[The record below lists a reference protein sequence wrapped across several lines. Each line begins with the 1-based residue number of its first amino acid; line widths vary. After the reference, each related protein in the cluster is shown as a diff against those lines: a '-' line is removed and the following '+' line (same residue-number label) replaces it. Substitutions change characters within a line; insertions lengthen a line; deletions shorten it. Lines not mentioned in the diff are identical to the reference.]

1 MEAPATREQMR
12 LLFVEDSERDI
23 KLECRQL
30 ERENVEFDWQAVSSD
45 AGLRKAL
52 KEFDP
57 HIVLSDFSM
66 PGFSGLQALEIVKA
80 EAPDVPFIFVSGT
93 IGEEMAVKCL
103 REGAADYILK
113 NNLNR
118 LANTVKRAFEQAEQ
132 QAVAREAE
140 VTKGRLAEILEATPD
155 IVTTVDWKGR
165 IVYMNEAGCRLLG
178 LDPEAVIGRKV
189 KELYT
194 QSDLAHITAEAVPA
208 ALEKG
213 AWQGETS
220 LLTGDGVEIPVSQV
234 IVAHKSLEGE
244 DRLLSSISRDV
255 RERKTFEERIYHLAH
270 HDALTGL
277 PNRSMLGDR
286 ATQALIHA
294 RRGGRPAVLLVV
306 HLNNIALVSD
316 GFGHTESDKVLEEVG
331 RRLRKAVRDG
341 DTVARIGA
349 DEFAILLADLARAED
364 AHAVARKIVAEL
376 SPPISVGTRELRMTA
391 SIGAAVFPTD
401 GQEFDALLRNAGAA
415 MRRVVSQSRDSFQFY
430 AAEMTTDSLDRLE
443 IETGLQGALDRNE
456 IVMHYQPQFDIWTR
470 RLIGVEAL
478 MRWFTPDGKSI
489 SPLRFIPVAEET
501 GMIRALGERALRDAC
516 TAGLGWIKAGFPP
529 TRIAVNVST
538 RQLSDEGF
546 VDSVGRILHATGFT
560 PDMLELEITES
571 ALISKGEMAL
581 ATLTGLKALGVNIA
595 IDDFGTGYSSLSYL
609 SQLPIDRLKVDRSF
623 VQRMTGDK
631 RDAGIV
637 KTVVSLAHGLGMGV
651 IAEGVETEQQLLM
664 LAEMQCDEAQGYLL
678 GRPAAAD
685 RVQAMLAD
693 NPPLP

>member
-1 MEAPATREQMR
+1 MEAPVTREQMR
-12 LLFVEDSERDI
+12 LLFVEDSERDV

-30 ERENVEFDWQAVSSD
+30 ERENVKFNWQAVSSD
-45 AGLRKAL
+45 EGLRKAL

-57 HIVLSDFSM
+57 HIVVSDFSM
-66 PGFSGLQALEIVKA
+66 PGFSGLQALEIVKTV
-80 EAPDVPFIFVSGT
+80 APDVPFIFVSGT
-93 IGEEMAVKCL
+93 IGEEMAVRCL
-103 REGAADYILK
+103 REGATDYILK

-118 LANTVKRAFEQAEQ
+118 LANTVRRAFEQAEQ
-132 QAVAREAE
+132 QALAREAE
-140 VTKGRLAEILEATPD
+140 VTKARLAEILEATPD
-155 IVTTVDWKGR
+155 IVTTVDWQGR

-178 LDPEAVIGRKV
+178 LEPEAIIGRKV
-189 KELYT
+189 KEFYT
-194 QSDLAHITAEAVPA
+194 QGAMEHIVAQAVPA
-208 ALEKG
+208 ALEQG
-213 AWQGETS
+213 AWQGETT
-220 LLTGDGVEIPVSQV
+220 LLTGDGIEIPVSQV
-234 IVAHKSLEGE
+234 IVAHKSLQDE

-270 HDALTGL
+270 HDSLTGL

-331 RRLRKAVRDG
+331 KRLRNAVRDG

-364 AHAVARKIVAEL
+364 SHAVARKIVTEL
-376 SPPISVGTRELRMTA
+376 NPPIRVGTRELRVAA

-415 MRRVVSQSRDSFQFY
+415 MRRVVAQSRDSFQFY

-456 IVMHYQPQFDIWTR
+456 IVMHYQPQFDIRTR

-478 MRWFTPDGKSI
+478 MRWFTPDGKAI

-516 TAGLGWIKAGFPP
+516 TAGLAWMKAGFPP
-529 TRIAVNVST
+529 TRVAVNVST

-546 VDSVGRILHATGFT
+546 ADSVRRILQTTGFA

-571 ALISKGEMAL
+571 ALINKGETAL

-609 SQLPIDRLKVDRSF
+609 SRLPIDRLKVDRSF
-623 VQRMTGDK
+623 VERMTGDK

-637 KTVVSLAHGLGMGV
+637 QTVVSLAHGLGLGV
-651 IAEGVETEQQLLM
+651 IAEGVETEEQLLM
-664 LAEMQCDEAQGYLL
+664 LAQMQCDEAQGYLL
-678 GRPAAAD
+678 GRPADAD
-685 RVQAMLAD
+685 RVLAMLVEGRD
-693 NPPLP
+693 R